1 MTPLLR
7 CTPSPDAWV
16 RGYSNNIAVLLV
28 AMFAGVAK
36 GRVHQLESSYNMYLR
51 LFLILIKY
59 AYYRPVL
66 DSIFVCHIVCR
77 YNDTSASAHSL
88 LHVYLYDHLIQPSRT

>member
-16 RGYSNNIAVLLV
+16 RGYRNNVAVFPV

-36 GRVHQLESSYNMYLR
+36 GRVHQLESSYNNNIMT
-51 LFLILIKY
+51 FEAFIK
-59 AYYRPVL
+59 
-66 DSIFVCHIVCR
+66 VCVV
-77 YNDTSASAHSL
+77 T
-88 LHVYLYDHLIQPSRT
+88 